1 LTILLVVLWLAV
13 FFATVVGVL
22 NGRMLGLDRGWRA
35 VYHESSAESEKDQQE
50 KEQKEKQKQQSNGW
64 DHEE

>member
-1 LTILLVVLWLAV
+1 MLWLAV

-35 VYHESSAESEKDQQE
+35 VYHESRAESEKEQQK
-50 KEQKEKQKQQSNGW
+50 KEQQGNQKQQSNGR
-64 DHEE
+64 DYGE

>member
-1 LTILLVVLWLAV
+1 MLWLAV

-35 VYHESSAESEKDQQE
+35 VYHESSAESEKEQQKKEQQE
-50 KEQKEKQKQQSNGW
+50 NQKQQSNGR
-64 DHEE
+64 DYGE